1 MRMRGILLSP
11 CEEPSMAIATES
23 ETTAVTTL
31 AQQLEQ
37 MGQRARAASDALR
50 GLSRRVKDA
59 ALIEIARQ
67 LEAGQDVLI
76 AENAKDVEAGRAK
89 GMASAMLERLELSP
103 KKVAAMAEGLR
114 QVAALPD
121 PVGDILEQ
129 YVHPNGLRIARI
141 RQPIGVVGIIY
152 ESRPNVTADAAGLC
166 LKSGNAC
173 ILRGGSEAI
182 HSNLAIAKV
191 FIEGC
196 KTAGV
201 PDHAVQMIDTSDR
214 AAVGEMLKLDR
225 YIDVIIPRGG
235 KGLISRI
242 YDESRIPVIAH
253 LDGVCHTYVHEDACP
268 EMAVS
273 VCVNAKLQRPGVC
286 NAMETM
292 LVHSAV
298 AQSHLPS
305 IAKALTDGGCEL
317 RGDER
322 TQQIIACK
330 PATDDDWY
338 EEYLDKILSIKI
350 VDSLEEAIAHINQ
363 YGSHHSDAIVTE
375 GYAAAERFLD
385 AVDSATVY
393 VNASTRFTD
402 GFQFGLGAEIG
413 ISTNKLH
420 CRGPMALEGL
430 TTTKY
435 VCRGSG
441 QVL

>member
-1 MRMRGILLSP
+1 MAVATLSL
-11 CEEPSMAIATES
+11 TE
-23 ETTAVTTL
+23 
-31 AQQLEQ
+31 QLEQ
-37 MGQRARAASDALR
+37 MGRQARTASDALR
-50 GLSRRVKDA
+50 GMSRRIKDA
-59 ALIEIARQ
+59 ALLEIATR
-67 LEAGQDVLI
+67 LVAETERLR
-76 AENAKDVEAGRAK
+76 AENAKDLAAGKER
-89 GMASAMLERLELSP
+89 GLSGAMLDRLELTP
-103 KKVAAMAEGLR
+103 KRIEAMAEGLR

-129 YVHPNGLRIARI
+129 YIHPNGLRIARI
-141 RQPIGVVGIIY
+141 RVPIGVVGIIY

-173 ILRGGSEAI
+173 ILRGGSEAL
-182 HSNLAIAKV
+182 HSNLAIAQI

-196 KTAGV
+196 AAAGV
-201 PDHAVQMIDTSDR
+201 PDFAVQMIDTSDR

-235 KGLISRI
+235 KGLIARI

-253 LDGVCHTYVHEDACP
+253 LDGVCHTYIHEDADP
-268 EMAVS
+268 EMSVS
-273 VCVNAKLQRPGVC
+273 VSVNAKLQRPGVC
-286 NAMETM
+286 NAMETL
-292 LVHSAV
+292 LVHSSAAPMQLPAIAAALS
-298 AQSHLPS
+298 AQ
-305 IAKALTDGGCEL
+305 GCEL
-317 RGDER
+317 RGCER
-322 TQQIIACK
+322 TRMLIDCI
-330 PATDDDWY
+330 PATEEDWVT
-338 EEYLDKILSIKI
+338 EYLDKILSIKI

-363 YGSHHSDAIVTE
+363 LGSHHSDAIVTS
-375 GYAAAERFLD
+375 GYEAAERFLD

-435 VCRGSG
+435 VCRGAG
-441 QVL
+441 QIL